1 MCLILNFGRQQEAFL
16 MRNNLLL
23 VATFSATLA
32 IFASACG
39 SKQERLTRVTVTG
52 EAKAQAQ
59 PDTAVIVL
67 SVVTQNKQALNAQ
80 QENARKSEAVIN
92 AVKQTA
98 GVNPEIRTSDY
109 SLQPQYNYQD
119 SRLPTIIGYEARNS
133 VTVMMGDLNNVGAV
147 VDAASQAGANSVQGV
162 SFTLRENNQARSQT
176 LDAATRQAMSKAQ
189 AIAQALGGRIV
200 RVVEEHEGAV
210 NRTPGTADE
219 QANAMNSNTSVYT
232 DARNVPSTPVE
243 AGTLNVRTEV
253 QLIVEIEV
261 KP

>member
-1 MCLILNFGRQQEAFL
+1 
-16 MRNNLLL
+16 MRNNFLLR
-23 VATFSATLA
+23 ATLLITFA
-32 IFASACG
+32 IFATACG
-39 SKQERLTRVTVTG
+39 SKQERLTRVSVTG

-67 SVVTQNKQALNAQ
+67 SVVTQNKQAFNAQ

-98 GVNPEIRTSDY
+98 GANPEIKTSDY
-109 SLQPQYNYQD
+109 RLQPQYSYQD

-133 VTVMMGDLNNVGAV
+133 VTVIMGELNNVGAV
-147 VDAASQAGANSVQGV
+147 IDAASQAGANSVESV

-189 AIAQALGGRIV
+189 AIAQALGGRVV
-200 RVVEEHEGAV
+200 RVVEEQEGAG
-210 NRTPGTADE
+210 NRLPSTSDEPGNDM
-219 QANAMNSNTSVYT
+219 NANTSGYAT
-232 DARNVPSTPVE
+232 AQKAYSTPVE
-243 AGTLNVRTEV
+243 AGTLNVKTEV
-253 QLIVEIEV
+253 QLIVEIEA

>member
-1 MCLILNFGRQQEAFL
+1 

-23 VATFSATLA
+23 VAAFSVVLA
-32 IFASACG
+32 ILAGACG
-39 SKQERLTRVTVTG
+39 PKQERLTRVTVTG
-52 EAKAQAQ
+52 EARAQAQ

-67 SVVTQNKQALNAQ
+67 AVVTQNKQALNAQ

-98 GVNPEIRTSDY
+98 GANPEIRTSDY
-109 SLQPQYNYQD
+109 NLQPQYSYQD

-133 VTVMMGDLNNVGAV
+133 VTVTMSELNNVGAV
-147 VDAASQAGANSVQGV
+147 VDAASQAGANSVESV

-189 AIAQALGGRIV
+189 AIAQALGGRVV

-210 NRTPGTADE
+210 NRTMPE
-219 QANAMNSNTSVYT
+219 T
-232 DARNVPSTPVE
+232 DARALDMNANTGGYAADKRGYSTPVE
-243 AGTLNVRTEV
+243 AGTLNVKTEV
-253 QLIVEIEV
+253 QLIVEIQAN
-261 KP
+261 P

>member
-1 MCLILNFGRQQEAFL
+1 

-23 VATFSATLA
+23 ATTFSATLA
-32 IFASACG
+32 IFAGACG
-39 SKQERLTRVTVTG
+39 PKQERLTRVSVTG

-67 SVVTQNKQALNAQ
+67 SVVTQNKQALTAQ

-98 GVNPEIRTSDY
+98 GANPEIRTSDY
-109 SLQPQYNYQD
+109 SLQPQYSYQD

-133 VTVMMGDLNNVGAV
+133 VTVMMSELNNVGAV
-147 VDAASQAGANSVQGV
+147 VDAASEAGANSVQGV

-210 NRTPGTADE
+210 NRNPGAADE
-219 QANAMNSNTSVYT
+219 QAYDMNANTSSYPDT
-232 DARNVPSTPVE
+232 KRASTTPVE
-243 AGTLNVRTEV
+243 AGTLNVKTEV